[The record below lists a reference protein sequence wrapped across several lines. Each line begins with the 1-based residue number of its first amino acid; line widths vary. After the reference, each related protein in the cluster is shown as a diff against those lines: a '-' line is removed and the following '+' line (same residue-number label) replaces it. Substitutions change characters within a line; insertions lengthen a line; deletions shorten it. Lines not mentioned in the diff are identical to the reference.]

1 MEAGTSDPTRARAAD
16 TVAGFLAAIAIF
28 AAAIGTAWHP
38 LRLIP
43 LAVLLALVAVGIG
56 GRNARL
62 ATWAVVICAV
72 CFFVGLAAAVLTS
85 NPLW

>member
-1 MEAGTSDPTRARAAD
+1 MEAGTSDPTRGRPAE
-16 TVAGFLAAIAIF
+16 TVAGYLAAIAIF
-28 AAAIGTAWHP
+28 GAVIGAMWHP

-62 ATWAVVICAV
+62 ASWAVIICAV
-72 CFFVGLAAAVLTS
+72 CFFIGVAAAVITS
-85 NPLW
+85 HPLW

>member
-1 MEAGTSDPTRARAAD
+1 MEAGTSDPTRGRAAD
-16 TVAGFLAAIAIF
+16 TIAGYLAAIAIF
-28 AAAIGTAWHP
+28 AAAVGAAWHP

-62 ATWAVVICAV
+62 ASWAVFICAI
-72 CFFVGLAAAVLTS
+72 CFFIGIAAAVITS
-85 NPLW
+85 HPLW

>member
-1 MEAGTSDPTRARAAD
+1 MEAATSDPTRGRAAD
-16 TVAGFLAAIAIF
+16 TIAGYLAAIAIF
-28 AAAIGTAWHP
+28 AAAVGAAWHP

-62 ATWAVVICAV
+62 ASWAVFICAI
-72 CFFVGLAAAVLTS
+72 CFFIGIAAAVITS
-85 NPLW
+85 HPLW